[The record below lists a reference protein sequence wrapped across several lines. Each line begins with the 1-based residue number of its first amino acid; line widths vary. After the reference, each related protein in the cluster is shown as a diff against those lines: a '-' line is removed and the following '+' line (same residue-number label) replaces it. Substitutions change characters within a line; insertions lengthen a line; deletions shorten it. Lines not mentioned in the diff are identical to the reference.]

1 MQYCVCKYCGVP
13 GADLSRL
20 AEQRKSAKPAT
31 VEYYEVVTT
40 PLAYF
45 RPTTYIDA
53 RRRAKHRCCGDI
65 ISTSS
70 IVSLIYRISNK
81 YIGTQFTF
89 EVEIGTKATL
99 INKVFKE

>member
-31 VEYYEVVTT
+31 VEYYEVLTKRYLPPSV
-40 PLAYF
+40 YF

-53 RRRAKHRCCGDI
+53 RCRARHWCCSDI
-65 ISTSS
+65 ISMSS
-70 IVSLIYRISNK
+70 IVSLMYRMSNK
-81 YIGTQFTF
+81 YIPS
-89 EVEIGTKATL
+89 L
-99 INKVFKE
+99 PFKPFIVDL